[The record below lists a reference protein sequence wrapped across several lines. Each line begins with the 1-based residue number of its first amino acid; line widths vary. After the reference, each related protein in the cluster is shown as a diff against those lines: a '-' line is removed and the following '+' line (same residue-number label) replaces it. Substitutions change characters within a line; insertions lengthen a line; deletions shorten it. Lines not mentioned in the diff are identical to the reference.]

1 MLDPHHQT
9 KGLALERTLAVL
21 GLRAEIAVS

>member
-9 KGLALERTLAVL
+9 KVVALERALAVL